1 MKINVTMLFL
11 IVILL
16 TITVSAQTDSS
27 SNVKLPLSATQMDAV
42 KNIRNKA
49 ATEAAPLALQL
60 ATAVKQIYDNML
72 ADAPNAKLREKLSKQ
87 MTGTVVKILLIKGQ
101 SIREMVGIL
110 TPEQKKFLKTEMT
123 KPDAPADLS
132 ELMERVFNIPKM

>member
-11 IVILL
+11 IVISL
-16 TITVSAQTDSS
+16 TIIVSAQTDSS
-27 SNVKLPLSATQMDAV
+27 SNVKLPLSAAQMDAV
-42 KNIRNKA
+42 KNIRNKV

-60 ATAVKQIYDNML
+60 AAAVKQIYDNML
-72 ADAPNAKLREKLSKQ
+72 ADAPKAKLREKLSKQ